1 MNKDMT
7 IGGKWNI
14 LGKDYQGDI
23 TFNEENGII
32 VLSIYY
38 KDNKEFIAW
47 MNKPTEIDVITGKLN
62 QEIKCTLTDC
72 QIVKRHSD
80 SFVRHHIVI
89 LARSMFLNLSKNKK
103 DLLKFNEVHFHISNI
118 IKWSQ
123 LSGFEYFDD
132 KDYRLKIGYKFKDK
146 VTIKIDDNTSVEF
159 VPYLGS
165 FNFDMQ
171 VEKLDISQ
179 HVEVHIIN
187 KKETTFDN
195 FLETFKMI
203 SNMITLATSSKI
215 NVVEIKGINYKKYN
229 GSVGKKKNYI
239 KYQIITNLV
248 KHDNVKNLD
257 AERIN
262 TYLFS
267 LNNIAYKNR
276 LKRWFDSYEEYSSIY
291 NLYNLGINNDV
302 PDEIRFCNL
311 MQALELLHTK
321 QFKKVKKFFDH
332 IDNKFKDNSNI
343 IDLIK
348 NNPDQSDEFI
358 IIKNRLID
366 LFINDFSLTKTDENI
381 INNIDIITTIFS
393 DTRHYYTH
401 YSEAKKSKSLSG
413 TNLKYSIYI
422 LDYLLSCFIL
432 KNLSFDIEEINKNR
446 ELQLNNIK
454 SKKMIEKIINN

>member
-1 MNKDMT
+1 
-7 IGGKWNI
+7 
-14 LGKDYQGDI
+14 
-23 TFNEENGII
+23 
-32 VLSIYY
+32 
-38 KDNKEFIAW
+38 
-47 MNKPTEIDVITGKLN
+47 
-62 QEIKCTLTDC
+62 
-72 QIVKRHSD
+72 
-80 SFVRHHIVI
+80 
-89 LARSMFLNLSKNKK
+89 MFLNLSKNKK

-146 VTIKIDDNTSVEF
+146 VSIKINDNTSVEF

-171 VEKLDISQ
+171 VEKLDVSQ

-187 KKETTFDN
+187 KKETTFDK

-203 SNMITLATSSKI
+203 SSMITLATNSKI
-215 NVVEIKGINYKKYN
+215 NVVDIKGINYKKYN
-229 GSVGKKKNYI
+229 GIVSKKKNYI
-239 KYQIITNLV
+239 KYGIITNLV

-262 TYLFS
+262 NYLFN

-276 LKRWFDSYEEYSSIY
+276 LKKWFDSYEEFSSIY

-321 QFKKVKKFFDH
+321 QYKKVKKFFEH
-332 IDNKFKDNSNI
+332 IDSKFKDNSSI
-343 IDLIK
+343 IDLVK
-348 NNPDQSDEFI
+348 NNPDQSEEFI
-358 IIKNRLID
+358 ILKNRLID
-366 LFINDFSLTKTDENI
+366 LFVNDYSLTKSENI
-381 INNIDIITTIFS
+381 VDNIDTITTIFS

-413 TNLKYSIYI
+413 VNLKYGIYKIFLTKTTNYKKI
-422 LDYLLSCFIL
+422 LE
-432 KNLSFDIEEINKNR
+432 NLGFDIEEINKNR

-454 SKKMIEKIINN
+454 SNKMIEKIINN